1 MVKGFTGL
9 NLETFWL
16 ILYPNEYSHYM
27 SKILFINPIIR
38 EEDSPRH
45 IPYGMAMLAAIVM
58 KEGHQVQAFDANAW
72 RPQNLERVLQDVL
85 QADRWDIVAVGSL
98 TTAHRCIKVIVQAI
112 KRYAPTAKVVAGG
125 GFLTSIP
132 LDIMKLIPGID
143 IGVLGEA
150 YLTFPDVVARIDRGD
165 DDWSSCQGIIFRNG
179 NGHIKM
185 TDARPLLQDIDTLP
199 FPAYDLW
206 PLEEVYFKNSMVLLS
221 AESMSAHRRLDINA
235 SYGCSLICRY
245 CWHLG
250 SIGDM
255 VQVDTPEGPDT
266 RFTYA
271 RNIRWHSPRYI
282 VDLVKHVHEKYGVDF
297 VSFLDEN
304 LMTMNAATGGK
315 WLPEISRLWIEEGL
329 QPSCIR
335 DGVPH
340 DPNKCRGVHFGG
352 TSHAGLANAEVL
364 RVLRDAG
371 CSYLDY
377 GLESFSDRVLKNI
390 GKGSTAKNN
399 ERAIKITMEADIRPI
414 PNQMI
419 GFPDE
424 FFDSILATM
433 DAWEKLGVVVY
444 PFFATA
450 YPGSEWYYTYKDKIL
465 AQYDG
470 SLDAYL
476 EDLGDA
482 TKITGVISENFTAVE
497 LLGLRELMVKFDR
510 RKILEYEKAWRNLH
524 GEPKIPK
531 FVGSKLWDRIG
542 DGGKIKLVEQG
553 KSKELI

>member
-1 MVKGFTGL
+1 
-9 NLETFWL
+9 
-16 ILYPNEYSHYM
+16 M
-27 SKILFINPIIR
+27 SKILFINPIVR

-58 KEGHQVQAFDANAW
+58 KQGHQVQAFDANAW
-72 RPQNLERVLQDVL
+72 RPENLRQVLQDVL
-85 QADRWDIVAVGSL
+85 QADQWDIVAVGGLS
-98 TTAHRCIKVIVQAI
+98 TTHGCIKVIVQSA
-112 KRYAPTAKVVAGG
+112 KQYAPDAKIVAGG
-125 GFLTSIP
+125 GFITSIP
-132 LDIMKLIPGID
+132 LDIMNLIPDID

-150 YLTFPDVVARIDRGD
+150 YLTFPDVVDRIERGD
-165 DDWSSCQGIIFRNG
+165 DNWDSCQGIIFRDSDERPQ
-179 NGHIKM
+179 M
-185 TDARPLLQDIDTLP
+185 TSPRPLLKDIDTLP

-206 PLEEVYFKNSMVLLS
+206 PLEEVYFKNSMMLLS
-221 AESMSAHRRLDINA
+221 EESMVASRRLDINA

-250 SIGDM
+250 STGDM
-255 VQVDTPEGPDT
+255 VHVESADGPDT

-271 RNIRWHSPRYI
+271 RDLRWHSPRYV
-282 VDLVKHVHEKYGVDF
+282 VDLVKHLHENYGVDF

-304 LMTMNAATGGK
+304 LMTMNASSGGT
-315 WLPEISRLWIEEGL
+315 WIPEICNLWIEEGL

-335 DGVPH
+335 EGVPH
-340 DPNKCRGVHFGG
+340 DPKTCHGVHFGG
-352 TSHAGLANAEVL
+352 TSHAGLVKADVL
-364 RVLRDAG
+364 KIMRQAG

-390 GKGSTAKNN
+390 GKGSTAKSN
-399 ERAIKITMEADIRPI
+399 EHAVQITMEAGIRPI

-424 FFDSILATM
+424 FFDSILASM
-433 DAWEKLGVVVY
+433 DAWERLGVIVF

-470 SLDAYL
+470 DLEAYL

-510 RKILEYEKAWRNLH
+510 RKIREYEKVWRSLH
-524 GEPKIPK
+524 GEPSIPK
-531 FVGSKLWDRIG
+531 FVAGKLWDRIS
-542 DGGKIKLVEQG
+542 DGGKVI
-553 KSKELI
+553 LIEHNEE